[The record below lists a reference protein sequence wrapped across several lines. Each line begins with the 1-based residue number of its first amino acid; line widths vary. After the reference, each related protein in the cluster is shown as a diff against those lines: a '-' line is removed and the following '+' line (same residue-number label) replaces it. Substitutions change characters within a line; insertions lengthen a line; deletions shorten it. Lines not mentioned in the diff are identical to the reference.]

1 MTQRNDAFG
10 LTYKPQLPPRHD
22 YGIGIIGCGGIMNYA
37 HLPAYRAHQLN
48 IIGCYDVNP
57 AAMHETAQRHAIATT
72 YLDIAALLADPR
84 IEIVD
89 IAVPAC
95 GGGSSSRA
103 ACGGESTNALECW
116 DCRQQRFDC
125 ARLHR

>member
-1 MTQRNDAFG
+1 MTQRNDAFE

-37 HLPAYRAHQLN
+37 HLPAYKAHQLN

-57 AAMHETAQRHAIATT
+57 TAMHETAQHHGIGTT
-72 YLDIAALLADPR
+72 YPDIAALLADPR

-89 IAVPAC
+89 IAVPAWEQRAIAAQVLAAGGALFRC
-95 GGGSSSRA
+95 GVID
-103 ACGGESTNALECW
+103 LP
-116 DCRQQRFDC
+116 
-125 ARLHR
+125 LH